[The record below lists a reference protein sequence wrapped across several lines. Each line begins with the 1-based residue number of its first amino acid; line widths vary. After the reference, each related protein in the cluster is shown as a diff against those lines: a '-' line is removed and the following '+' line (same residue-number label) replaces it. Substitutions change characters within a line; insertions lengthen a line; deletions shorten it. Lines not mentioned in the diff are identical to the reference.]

1 MNNSHTRER
10 GGERDETRNKSR
22 NPTGRDC
29 GGGGRGGGGGG
40 GKEIEKCIVH
50 RTWLRK
56 EHTNDVVEESVSFVF
71 FIFPRLRLV
80 QSRPTRTRTKK
91 QQTKKMTGASLV
103 YVCVC
108 VCVVSFF
115 FVIFVFLLFRRRSH
129 RVASGLIRAAIVE
142 LRVAN
147 KTPTAIRIGI
157 EKKMI
162 TMMMMRK
169 TVGGGA
175 GICVHL
181 SSLGRLSFSGRGWR
195 F

>member
-1 MNNSHTRER
+1 MNNSHARER

-29 GGGGRGGGGGG
+29 GGGGRGGRGG

-56 EHTNDVVEESVSFVF
+56 EHKRRRRGIRFVRF
-71 FIFPRLRLV
+71 FHLSSPS
-80 QSRPTRTRTKK
+80 SRPKSTDENENKK
-91 QQTKKMTGASLV
+91 TTDEEDDRREPSIRL
-103 YVCVC
+103 CVC

>member
-1 MNNSHTRER
+1 MEMNNSHTRER

-91 QQTKKMTGASLV
+91 TTDEEDDRREPSIRL
-103 YVCVC
+103 CVC
-108 VCVVSFF
+108 VCG
-115 FVIFVFLLFRRRSH
+115 FVFFCYFRFSFVSTPISPSGQWIDSSRDRG
-129 RVASGLIRAAIVE
+129 ASCCE
-142 LRVAN
+142 
-147 KTPTAIRIGI
+147 
-157 EKKMI
+157 
-162 TMMMMRK
+162 
-169 TVGGGA
+169 
-175 GICVHL
+175 
-181 SSLGRLSFSGRGWR
+181 
-195 F
+195 

>member
-29 GGGGRGGGGGG
+29 GGGGRGGRGG
-40 GKEIEKCIVH
+40 GKEIEKCIVN

-56 EHTNDVVEESVSFVF
+56 EHKRRRRGIRFVRF
-71 FIFPRLRLV
+71 FHLSSPS
-80 QSRPTRTRTKK
+80 SRPKSTDENENKK
-91 QQTKKMTGASLV
+91 TTDEEDDRREPSIRL
-103 YVCVC
+103 CVC